1 MKILSLAL
9 LLLLTGVLIAK
20 KGSGND
26 TLKRIFI
33 KVYQFNLNDLSGEPF
48 QFKQLEGKVV
58 LIVNVASKCGFT
70 NQYEELQKIYSK
82 YKDQGLV
89 VLGIPSNDFGNQE
102 PGSSKD
108 IQSFCSMN
116 YNVISILEKSVVK
129 GKNAIPLYKFLTSKK
144 YHPSTGGA
152 VSWNF
157 NKFLVDK
164 NGHVVKR
171 FSSFTKPESKK
182 VVTAIEQYL

>member
-1 MKILSLAL
+1 M
-9 LLLLTGVLIAK
+9 LLTGALIAK
-20 KGSGND
+20 KGFGND
-26 TLKRIFI
+26 TLKVESSSKI
-33 KVYQFNLNDLSGEPF
+33 YQFNLNDLSGEPF
-48 QFKQLEGKVV
+48 QFNQLEGKVV

-70 NQYEELQKIYSK
+70 NQYEGLQKIYSK

-116 YNVISILEKSVVK
+116 YNVTFPILEKSVVK

-182 VVTAIEQYL
+182 VITAIEQYL